1 MQIQITRTLIWVT
14 NDARYY
20 LATSACKLERQA
32 LSIWPFQI
40 QRVRRRHYRPHG
52 CATPPRYLFQRL
64 KSNFT
69 RESWNIGVK
78 HIEDACPSQ
87 RNEKVFPKQWSLR
100 VHQSENKSRQ
110 LFMFLF
116 GKEIWQKFVS
126 QLNSV
131 NQWKDT
137 ISQNAP
143 IRGEGKK
150 RKAVTVLTPGWT
162 QPPKSHGKL
171 LVQPIRMQ
179 CFIFLITL
187 LVSTCTHEFW
197 NHSI

>member
-64 KSNFT
+64 KPNFT
-69 RESWNIGVK
+69 RESWNINVK

-116 GKEIWQKFVS
+116 GKEIWQQFVS
-126 QLNSV
+126 QLIIV
-131 NQWKDT
+131 IPHICHGRHRRRPCKFFLAGV
-137 ISQNAP
+137 IFFRFNA
-143 IRGEGKK
+143 KNWQF
-150 RKAVTVLTPGWT
+150 TV
-162 QPPKSHGKL
+162 
-171 LVQPIRMQ
+171 
-179 CFIFLITL
+179 
-187 LVSTCTHEFW
+187 
-197 NHSI
+197 

>member
-69 RESWNIGVK
+69 RESWNKSLK
-78 HIEDACPSQ
+78 HIEDVCSAP
-87 RNEKVFPKQWSLR
+87 RNSRDCPKQWDLWWSLR
-100 VHQSENKSRQ
+100 INQSENKSRQ
-110 LFMFLF
+110 LFTLLF
-116 GKEIWQKFVS
+116 RKEIWQKFVS
-126 QLNSV
+126 QLISV
-131 NQWKDT
+131 NQWKDS
-137 ISQNAP
+137 ISHNAP
-143 IRGEGKK
+143 IRGERK
-150 RKAVTVLTPGWT
+150 R
-162 QPPKSHGKL
+162 GKL
-171 LVQPIRMQ
+171 WQFWHLVEPSRQSPTGNWWCSQYECKISS
-179 CFIFLITL
+179 F
-187 LVSTCTHEFW
+187 S
-197 NHSI
+197 

>member
-64 KSNFT
+64 KPNFT
-69 RESWNIGVK
+69 CESWDKSVK

-116 GKEIWQKFVS
+116 GKNLS
-126 QLNSV
+126 LSLSV
-131 NQWKDT
+131 WTNEKTRFPRMHQ
-137 ISQNAP
+137 SEE
-143 IRGEGKK
+143 REK
-150 RKAVTVLTPGWT
+150 R
-162 QPPKSHGKL
+162 GKL
-171 LVQPIRMQ
+171 WQFWHLVEPSRQSPTGNCWCSQ
-179 CFIFLITL
+179 
-187 LVSTCTHEFW
+187 
-197 NHSI
+197 

>member
-40 QRVRRRHYRPHG
+40 QRVRRRHYRAHG

-69 RESWNIGVK
+69 RESWNKSLK
-78 HIEDACPSQ
+78 HIEDVCSAP
-87 RNEKVFPKQWSLR
+87 RNSRDCPKQWDLWWSLR
-100 VHQSENKSRQ
+100 INQSENKSRQ
-110 LFMFLF
+110 LFTLLF
-116 GKEIWQKFVS
+116 RKEIWQKFVS
-126 QLNSV
+126 QLISV
-131 NQWKDT
+131 NQWKYS
-137 ISQNAP
+137 ISHNAP
-143 IRGEGKK
+143 IRGERKK

-171 LVQPIRMQ
+171 MVQPIRMQ
-179 CFIFLITL
+179 SFIFLITL
-187 LVSTCTHEFW
+187 LVSTCTHEF
-197 NHSI
+197 

>member
-69 RESWNIGVK
+69 RESRNKSVK
-78 HIEDACPSQ
+78 INRRCLFSSEKLKSLSETMGSKMIFMNKSIWEQIETALRVSFLAK
-87 RNEKVFPKQWSLR
+87 RSGKNLSTSLSVWTNEKTRFPR
-100 VHQSENKSRQ
+100 MHQSEEREKRGKLWQFWHLVEPSRQ
-110 LFMFLF
+110 SPT
-116 GKEIWQKFVS
+116 GNWWCS
-126 QLNSV
+126 QYEC
-131 NQWKDT
+131 K
-137 ISQNAP
+137 IS
-143 IRGEGKK
+143 
-150 RKAVTVLTPGWT
+150 
-162 QPPKSHGKL
+162 S
-171 LVQPIRMQ
+171 
-179 CFIFLITL
+179 
-187 LVSTCTHEFW
+187 FW
-197 NHSI
+197 